1 MLVCSSWIGVSS
13 VNMVEYYNGME
24 VALMV
29 VTVTDLRT
37 VSLDLVLCCDHF
49 GDNAEH

>member
-1 MLVCSSWIGVSS
+1 
-13 VNMVEYYNGME
+13 MVLEVLIMVKYYNSME
-24 VALMV
+24 AALV
-29 VTVTDLRT
+29 VLMVTDLRT